1 MGILAE
7 DAHGISVARALQR
20 LLPRED
26 LLLLC
31 DDAYAPYARRRPDV
45 VVRRVAE
52 LLGQLRADGAKLLV
66 LASPQG
72 VIDAHRAAAR
82 GTASP

>member
-26 LLLLC
+26 VLLLC

-72 VIDAHRAAAR
+72 VIDTHACSSR
-82 GTASP
+82 GPSP